1 MKIFCHN
8 GVLPNVG
15 ILNQY
20 GIKIQDTFK
29 SGKEWERDA
38 LIIEIPD
45 NLKIVRGRDLP
56 QVVSVLKNVII
67 DENGNIICS
76 LDLSD
81 VNYQYES
88 ENVPEDKMYDYHCF
102 GTPKFYSK
110 KYPSL
115 SELDSMSRED
125 MDKFMEI
132 LDEMMKAP
140 VQSEERSINNYIDKH
155 PINNYNEQKPIN
167 NYIEPKPVNN
177 LIDPKPINNYIEKK
191 PIDNTIL
198 TKEIN
203 EVQISRDLPINNSVL
218 VDDNKTLNLVRQTI
232 DKRGLSRFFAEIPE
246 SFDEIDEAT
255 FTQMKGIDQAH
266 QHNFISRDTAINMI
280 ADLFERRGFCK
291 RFEKY
296 IDSVLMSRL
305 RELFELLE
313 IKYQDLLHALNTGKI
328 DQVQFEASMKKLRE
342 LETNSM
348 NEIITQNETL
358 KGNSK

>member
-20 GIKIQDTFK
+20 GINIQDTFK

-110 KYPSL
+110 KFPSL
-115 SELDSMSRED
+115 SQLDSMSRED
-125 MDKFMEI
+125 MDEFMEI

-140 VQSEERSINNYIDKH
+140 VQSEERSINNYIEKT
-155 PINNYNEQKPIN
+155 PISSIITP
-167 NYIEPKPVNN
+167 
-177 LIDPKPINNYIEKK
+177 
-191 PIDNTIL
+191 
-198 TKEIN
+198 KEIN
-203 EVQISRDLPINNSVL
+203 EVEVPRDLPINNSIL

-232 DKRGLSRFFAEIPE
+232 DKRGFTRFFADVPE
-246 SFDEIDEAT
+246 SFDEIDRTT
-255 FTQMKGIDQAH
+255 FTQMREIDQAH
-266 QHNFISRDTAINMI
+266 QHSFISRDTAISMI
-280 ADLFERRGFCK
+280 ADLFERRGFCN

-296 IDSVLMSRL
+296 IDSVLMARL
-305 RELFELLE
+305 KELFELLE

-328 DQVQFEASMKKLRE
+328 DQTQFEESIKKLRE

-348 NEIITQNETL
+348 KDIITQNETL

>member
-29 SGKEWERDA
+29 SGKEWEQDA

-115 SELDSMSRED
+115 SQLDSMSRED

-140 VQSEERSINNYIDKH
+140 VQSEERSINNYIDK
-155 PINNYNEQKPIN
+155 Q
-167 NYIEPKPVNN
+167 
-177 LIDPKPINNYIEKK
+177 
-191 PIDNTIL
+191 
-198 TKEIN
+198 
-203 EVQISRDLPINNSVL
+203 PINNSVL

-313 IKYQDLLHALNTGKI
+313 IKYQYLLHALNTGKI

-348 NEIITQNETL
+348 KEIITQNETL